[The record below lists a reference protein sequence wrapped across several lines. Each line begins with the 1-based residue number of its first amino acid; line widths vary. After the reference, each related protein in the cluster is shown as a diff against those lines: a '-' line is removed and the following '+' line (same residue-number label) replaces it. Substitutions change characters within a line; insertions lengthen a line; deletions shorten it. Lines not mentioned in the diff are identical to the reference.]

1 MPEILT
7 DEQAAA
13 IWSGQT
19 TSLLG
24 MEPTKV
30 DPKVEEKK
38 VDDVKKEDVK
48 VEPKQEANK
57 SAVKEEDLDNLF
69 STEETILTD
78 DTTSADDTN
87 ADSTGKKGR
96 KVTDLVQIV
105 NQLIT
110 EDVLSGYQDAEGNS
124 VDIKTIDEAKQLI
137 KDNLAES
144 GKDKKEEWKKE
155 YREEF
160 SPQVQAILHYAE
172 QGAQSATQLFQLMG
186 AIQQVEEA
194 VEIDMNTPQGHE
206 QVIRQIYKAKGF
218 KDSYIDK
225 QVNILKD
232 LGEDRIKVEAEE
244 LYPELVQAKQEQVKR
259 VLAEQDVRRK
269 EAEEASKVYVST
281 IKQTLSK
288 DVIGGVKLSRE
299 DKAKLY
305 EAVTQPKYTSL
316 NGTATNLFVKT
327 LEDLQF
333 GKNANYDHFMNVVQY
348 AIDPKAFVEKL
359 KTSVGNDIADD
370 TFRKLKTAKGT
381 AATSVGDNTSD
392 RSALPK
398 KGIKKGGDFVNP
410 FQ

>member
-24 MEPTKV
+24 METTKV
-30 DPKVEEKK
+30 EPKVEEKK
-38 VDDVKKEDVK
+38 TEV
-48 VEPKQEANK
+48 KQEETKQEDKPVIKA
-57 SAVKEEDLDNLF
+57 EELDNLF
-69 STEETILTD
+69 SEETTTTD
-78 DTTSADDTN
+78 DTTTDNTSVDA
-87 ADSTGKKGR
+87 TGKKVGGR
-96 KVTDLVQIV
+96 KVTDLVQVV

-110 EDVLSGYQDAEGNS
+110 DDVLFGYQDAEGNS
-124 VDIKTIDEAKQLI
+124 VEIKTIDEAKQLI

-194 VEIDMNTPQGHE
+194 VEIDMDTPQGHE

-259 VLAEQDVRRK
+259 VLADQEIRRK

-288 DVIGGVKLSRE
+288 DVVGDIKLSRE

-316 NGTATNLFVKT
+316 NGSPTNLFVKT

-333 GKNANYDHFMNVVQY
+333 GKNANYEHFMNVVQY
-348 AIDPKAFVEKL
+348 AIDPKSFVEKL

-381 AATSVGDNTSD
+381 VATSVGDNSSE

-410 FQ
+410 FG

>member
-24 MEPTKV
+24 MEPTK
-30 DPKVEEKK
+30 DIPKVEEKK
-38 VDDVKKEDVK
+38 TEV
-48 VEPKQEANK
+48 KQEEIK
-57 SAVKEEDLDNLF
+57 QEDKPTVKEEELDNLF
-69 STEETILTD
+69 SEETTTTD
-78 DTTSADDTN
+78 DTTTDDTSV
-87 ADSTGKKGR
+87 DTTGKKVGGR
-96 KVTDLVQIV
+96 KVTDLVQVV

-110 EDVLSGYQDAEGNS
+110 DDVLFGYQDAEGNS
-124 VDIKTIDEAKQLI
+124 VEIKTIDEAKQLI

-232 LGEDRIKVEAEE
+232 LGEDRIKTEAEE

-259 VLAEQDVRRK
+259 VLADQEARRK

-288 DVIGGVKLSRE
+288 DVVGGVKLSRE

-316 NGTATNLFVKT
+316 NGSPTNLFVKT

-333 GKNANYDHFMNVVQY
+333 GKNANYEHFMNVVQY
-348 AIDPKAFVEKL
+348 AIDPKTFVEKL

-381 AATSVGDNTSD
+381 AATSVGDNSSE

-410 FQ
+410 FG

>member
-24 MEPTKV
+24 MAPAKEL
-30 DPKVEEKK
+30 PKVEEKK
-38 VDDVKKEDVK
+38 TEV
-48 VEPKQEANK
+48 KQEEIK
-57 SAVKEEDLDNLF
+57 QEDKPTVKEEELDNLF
-69 STEETILTD
+69 SEETITTD
-78 DTTSADDTN
+78 DTTTDDTSADT
-87 ADSTGKKGR
+87 TGKKVGGR
-96 KVTDLVQIV
+96 KVTDLVQVV

-110 EDVLSGYQDAEGNS
+110 DDVLFGYQDAEGNS
-124 VDIKTIDEAKQLI
+124 VEIKTIDEAKQLI

-259 VLAEQDVRRK
+259 VLADQEARRK

-288 DVIGGVKLSRE
+288 DVVGGVKLSRE

-316 NGTATNLFVKT
+316 NGSPTNLFVKT

-333 GKNANYDHFMNVVQY
+333 GKNANYEHFMNVVQY
-348 AIDPKAFVEKL
+348 AIDPKTFVEKL

-381 AATSVGDNTSD
+381 AATSVGDNSSE

-410 FQ
+410 FG